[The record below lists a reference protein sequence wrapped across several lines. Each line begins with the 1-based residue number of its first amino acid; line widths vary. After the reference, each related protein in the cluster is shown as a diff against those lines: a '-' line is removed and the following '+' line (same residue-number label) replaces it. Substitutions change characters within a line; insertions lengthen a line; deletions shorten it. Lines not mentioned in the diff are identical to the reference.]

1 MNLNDLRYDR
11 PGLYWSSL
19 SVLTVLAV
27 TMVFHML
34 PRNDFFEAAGV
45 SGAQRRSN
53 ALRQAAYWYG
63 RSVIHASSMD
73 LAFDIRYG
81 NAVRFEAGAVVAS
94 IPQGDQFLEQSLHLA
109 DVVVK
114 SDSLAR
120 QAVREVRYR
129 DAKFEIYDQDKA
141 VVWIEGKP
149 LNITLIERGAA
160 VPDPNPPTNIV
171 DRAFAS
177 YYWKQ
182 AKGEF
187 H

>member
-11 PGLYWSSL
+11 PGTYWF
-19 SVLTVLAV
+19 SVCALGFMALA
-27 TMVFHML
+27 TTFLIL
-34 PRNDFFEAAGV
+34 PQNTFFEAAGI
-45 SGAQRRSN
+45 SDAQRRVH
-53 ALRQAAYWYG
+53 ALRNAAYWYG

-73 LAFDIRYG
+73 LAFDVRYG
-81 NAVRFEAGAVVAS
+81 NAVRFEAGSVIAS
-94 IPQGDQFLEQSLHLA
+94 IPREDQFLEQALHLA

-114 SDSLAR
+114 SEAGAR
-120 QAVREVRYR
+120 EAVREVRYL
-129 DAKFEIYDQDKA
+129 DARFEIYDADKA

-182 AKGEF
+182 AKGELP
-187 H
+187 